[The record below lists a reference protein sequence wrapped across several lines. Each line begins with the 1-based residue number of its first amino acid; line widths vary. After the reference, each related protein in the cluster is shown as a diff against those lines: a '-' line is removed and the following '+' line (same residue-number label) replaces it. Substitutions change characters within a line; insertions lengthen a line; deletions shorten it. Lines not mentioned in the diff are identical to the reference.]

1 MIDSLY
7 VVLAMA
13 FALGLA
19 LRAGSVCLV
28 AATEALLR
36 RRNPD
41 RMLLILEGT
50 GWALAALVLL
60 GAYPIGM
67 SFSQPVVIGLLG
79 AFVFGVGAAVNGAC
93 AFGVIAQIG
102 TGRFEYFLTGLGL
115 WIAMQ
120 GAVFLDLEAAAMR
133 AGPVL
138 PWSLALWA
146 IAALFLGRLVLLHL
160 RGAVNLGRAVT
171 GSVAIAVAAGCF
183 TSLAV
188 LHREFP
194 WITLLADLS
203 MADLLSVLIAALVVA
218 GAIVA
223 GLLIP
228 DGFELR
234 WPGWRRLIKR
244 FAGGFL
250 MGLGGVLLPGG
261 NDSLLFFGLT
271 TGAPMAVLG
280 LLAVIAGIVATSLI
294 SGRRLS
300 PFLRRAAEICGL
312 ADRR

>member
-1 MIDSLY
+1 MNSNLY

-50 GWALAALVLL
+50 GWALVALVAL

-67 SFSQPVVIGLLG
+67 NFSQPVLIGLAG
-79 AFVFGVGAAVNGAC
+79 AFIFGVGAAVNGAC

-115 WIAMQ
+115 WIGMQ
-120 GAVFLDLEAAAMR
+120 GVAIWRPEAAAVQS
-133 AGPVL
+133 GPVL

-146 IAALFLGRLVLLHL
+146 IAALFLTRLVLLHL
-160 RGAVNLGRAVT
+160 RGTVNLRRAVT
-171 GSVAIAVAAGCF
+171 GSVAIAVAAACF
-183 TSLAV
+183 ASLAI

-203 MADLLSVLIAALVVA
+203 MVDVLSVVIAVLVVA
-218 GAIVA
+218 GAITA

-234 WPGWRRLIKR
+234 WPGWRRLGKR

-250 MGLGGVLLPGG
+250 MGLGSILLPGG
-261 NDSLLFFGLT
+261 NDTLLFFGLT
-271 TGAPMAVLG
+271 TGAGLAALG
-280 LLAVIAGIVATSLI
+280 LLAVMAGIAVTSLI

-312 ADRR
+312 GERP